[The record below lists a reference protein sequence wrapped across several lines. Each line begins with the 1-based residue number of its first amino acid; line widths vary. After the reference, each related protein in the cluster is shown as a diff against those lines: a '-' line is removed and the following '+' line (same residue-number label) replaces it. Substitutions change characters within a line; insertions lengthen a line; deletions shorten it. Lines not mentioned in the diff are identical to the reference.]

1 VHIGVPGMQGD
12 VSACQMDCLL
22 GAPGSFSNEVWGA
35 VEPPSSGSLVGFA
48 DLFGFIADK
57 DFLNF

>member
-1 VHIGVPGMQGD
+1 MHIGVPRIQGY
-12 VSACQMDCLL
+12 VWACQMDCLL
-22 GAPGSFSNEVWGA
+22 EAPGSFSNEVWGA
-35 VEPPSSGSLVGFA
+35 VEPPSNGSPVRFA